1 MNGEQARSCFLT
13 CPEAIE
19 DFPFGPDTPV
29 FKIKGKMFGFL
40 RHKEGIAHINLK
52 CRPEEAMVMRD
63 IFEAV
68 IPGYHMNKDHW
79 NTVILNGTIP
89 REEIEN
95 MIDTSYALVVRK
107 LRKAD
112 RLALE
117 IKYGPKKIYGNQENL
132 TP

>member
-1 MNGEQARSCFLT
+1 
-13 CPEAIE
+13 
-19 DFPFGPDTPV
+19 
-29 FKIKGKMFGFL
+29 
-40 RHKEGIAHINLK
+40 
-52 CRPEEAMVMRD
+52 MRD

-95 MIDTSYALVVRK
+95 MIDTSYALVVKK

-117 IKYGPKKIYGNQENL
+117 IKYGQKKIYGNQENL
-132 TP
+132 TL